1 MKKLLLALSI
11 IGAITI
17 GAGAITFASDNNG
30 DAIKQDTTVNGE
42 ITNNEE
48 NYINENPYC
57 TYYGESNETEN
68 SEYGKGDVDGQQSK
82 YKNRGRCGSSRRNIM
97 RY

>member
-30 DAIKQDTTVNGE
+30 DAIKQDTTANGE

-57 TYYGESNETEN
+57 TYYGESNEIKNNED
-68 SEYGKGDVDGQQSK
+68 GKGNIDGVQSR
-82 YKNRGRCGSSRRNIM
+82 YKNRGRCGSSRSNMM

>member
-1 MKKLLLALSI
+1 MKKLLLSLSI

-17 GAGAITFASDNNG
+17 GTGAIAFASDNNG
-30 DAIKQDTTVNGE
+30 DAIKEDTTINEE

-68 SEYGKGDVDGQQSK
+68 SEYGKGSVDGQQSR
-82 YKNRGRCGSSRRNIM
+82 YKNRGRCGSSRSNMM

>member
-11 IGAITI
+11 IGSITI
-17 GAGAITFASDNNG
+17 GAGVITFAADNNE
-30 DAIKQDTTVNGE
+30 DAIKQDRTVNGE

-57 TYYGESNETEN
+57 TYYGESNETKN
-68 SEYGKGDVDGQQSK
+68 SEYGKSNVYGQQSR